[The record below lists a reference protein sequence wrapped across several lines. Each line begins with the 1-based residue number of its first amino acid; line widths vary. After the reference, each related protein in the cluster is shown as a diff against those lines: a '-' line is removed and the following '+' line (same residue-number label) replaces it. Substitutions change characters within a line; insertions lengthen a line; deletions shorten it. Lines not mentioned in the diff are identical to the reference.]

1 MANHDMEIRH
11 PLEME
16 HLSYGHPRYFGQID
30 HCSSVGS
37 CDCQFGG
44 IKKGT
49 WFLLGQAPTH
59 QHYYSRG
66 RYPLASG
73 GGSPLLT
80 FKMVVVLLL
89 ILVN

>member
-49 WFLLGQAPTH
+49 WFLLDQAPKEPT
-59 QHYYSRG
+59 
-66 RYPLASG
+66 
-73 GGSPLLT
+73 LL
-80 FKMVVVLLL
+80 
-89 ILVN
+89 